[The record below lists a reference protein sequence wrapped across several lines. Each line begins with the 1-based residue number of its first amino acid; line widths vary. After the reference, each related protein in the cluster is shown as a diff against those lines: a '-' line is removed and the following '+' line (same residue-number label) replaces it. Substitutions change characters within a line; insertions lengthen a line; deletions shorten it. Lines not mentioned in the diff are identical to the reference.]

1 MKINFQP
8 RLYQETILDSC
19 KKDNT
24 LVVLPTGMGKT
35 KIAIL
40 AAINR
45 LTTYPQSKV
54 LFLTPTKPLA
64 TQIYNEFKEETNIDE
79 INLFTGAVS
88 PKKRTELWKESKIII
103 STPQTIEND
112 IINNAID
119 YSKVSLLVIDE
130 AHRTVKDY
138 AYSWIAKQYHKN
150 SKFER
155 IVGLTASPGSDNETI
170 TEIIKNLYVKN
181 IEVRSEIDPDVS
193 PYIQKTKIDWIK
205 VDFPEKFKEIK
216 TFLDAALK
224 QRINSL
230 TEMGFLKTKSYT
242 KKDLLLMQGS
252 LQGMIA
258 RGDKDYSIFK
268 AISTCA
274 EAIKIN
280 HSIELLETQG
290 VSPLNEY
297 LNGLFTETK
306 NKTKALQNII
316 SDLNIKSAFIKSKQL
331 KKDNVL
337 HPKLIKLKELI
348 QKELEK
354 NKNSKIMIFNQYR
367 NSAKEIETELNKLEN
382 VNAKLFVGQRKKK
395 VIGLTQKE
403 QISILNDFRSSIYNC
418 LISTSIG
425 EEGLDIP
432 NVELVVFY
440 EPIPS
445 AIRSIQRRGRTAR
458 HKAGEVI
465 VLMTKNTRD
474 EAYHWVSVNK
484 EKRMHSLLL
493 NLKNKVHVTKKEETL
508 DKYLK
513 DSPSPKIIIDTRERG
528 SNLSKKLIELGMR
541 VEVKTL
547 ATADIIASDRVG
559 IERKTVPDFV
569 NSIIDKRIFTQIKD
583 LKNNF
588 EVPLIILE
596 GEEDIY
602 SVRNIHPN
610 AIRGMLA
617 TIVTAFKIP
626 IIRTKDSQ
634 DTAELVKTIAL
645 KEQTTTEKEI
655 SIRTDKIPMTT
666 KEQQEFIM
674 ESFPGVGPSL
684 AKALLRKFKTIKK
697 IVNSKKEDLEKIDK
711 IGTKKSKD
719 IQDILD
725 EKYSEN

>member
-35 KIAIL
+35 KVAIL
-40 AAINR
+40 SAIDR
-45 LTTYPQSKV
+45 LNIHPNSKI

-64 TQIYNEFKEETNIDE
+64 NQIYKEFQKETSIAE
-79 INLFTGAVS
+79 INLFTGAVP
-88 PKKRTELWKESKIII
+88 PKKRAELWKESKIVI

-112 IINNAID
+112 IINNTID
-119 YSKVSLLVIDE
+119 YSNVSLLVIDE
-130 AHRTVKDY
+130 AHRAVKDY
-138 AYSWIAKQYHKN
+138 AYSWIVKQYHKN

-155 IVGLTASPGSDNETI
+155 IVGLTASPGSDKETI
-170 TEIIKNLYVKN
+170 TEIIKNLYIKN
-181 IEVRSEIDPDVS
+181 IEVRTENDPDVS
-193 PYIQKTKIDWIK
+193 PYIQKIEIDWVK
-205 VDFPEKFKEIK
+205 VNFPQKFKEIK
-216 TFLDAALK
+216 DFLDNALK

-230 TEMGFLKTKSYT
+230 SEMGFLKSKSYT
-242 KKDLLLMQGS
+242 KRDLLSMQGS

-258 RGDKDYSIFK
+258 RGEKDFAIFK
-268 AISTCA
+268 GISTSA
-274 EAIKIN
+274 EAIKLN
-280 HSIELLETQG
+280 HAIELLETQG
-290 VSPLNEY
+290 VTPLNEY
-297 LNGLFTETK
+297 LRGLFTDTK
-306 NKTKALQNII
+306 NKTKSLQNII
-316 SDLNIKSAFIKSKQL
+316 SDLNVKSAFIKTKQL

-337 HPKLIKLKELI
+337 HPKLIKLKEIVLE
-348 QKELEK
+348 ELKK
-354 NKNSKIMIFNQYR
+354 NANSKIMIFNQYR
-367 NSAKEIETELNKLEN
+367 DSAQEIETELNKLKEI
-382 VNAKLFVGQRKKK
+382 NAKLFVGQLKKK
-395 VIGLTQKE
+395 GVGLTQKE
-403 QISILNDFRSSIYNC
+403 QINIIKDFESSIYNC
-418 LISTSIG
+418 IISTSIG

-458 HKAGEVI
+458 HKSGKSM

-493 NLKNKVHVTKKEETL
+493 KLKDKIPINKKEVTL
-508 DKYLK
+508 NNYIEERT
-513 DSPSPKIIIDTRERG
+513 SPKVIIDTRERG
-528 SNLSKKLIELGMR
+528 TNLSKNLIELGMN

-559 IERKTVPDFV
+559 IERKTIPDFV

-626 IIRTKDSQ
+626 LIRTKDSQ
-634 DTAELVKTIAL
+634 DTAELVKSIAT
-645 KEQTTTEKEI
+645 KEQKSTDKEI
-655 SIRTDKIPMTT
+655 SIRTDKTPMTT
-666 KEQQEFIM
+666 KEQQEFII

-684 AKALLRKFKTIKK
+684 ARALLREFKTIKK
-697 IVNSKKEDLEKIDK
+697 IVNSKKENLEKIEK
-711 IGTKKSKD
+711 IGTKKAKD
-719 IQDILD
+719 IQNILD
-725 EKYSEN
+725 ENYSEN